1 MIQYESPTIRPPS
14 EARSLLVRATRYCPW
29 GRCIFC
35 YGVLWDYRKLE
46 LRSVEDVKADIRA
59 MKAHAEEIEKWAAQ
73 NDAEDRI
80 EQVAVQNNVLWLTQD
95 GVKTAFLG
103 DSDSLIMKTDDLVE
117 VLEYLYETFPTLERV
132 TSYGR
137 AKTALKK
144 SPESLRRLH
153 EAGLTRLHLGLETGD
168 DDLLAYVDKGATAGE
183 MIEAGLKVKQSGIS
197 LSEYVL
203 LGIGGQDRWRQH
215 AEGTARVLNA
225 IDPDFIRARTLI
237 VVPGTPLSDKVEQ
250 GEFKCLS
257 PEDILREERLL
268 IENLDVTS
276 EFVSDHVS
284 NYLTLDGKFPEAK
297 EKFLALIDKF
307 FEAPPETR
315 SQYLQPEMMRRP

>member
-1 MIQYESPTIRPPS
+1 MIQYENPTIRPPS

-46 LRSVEDVKADIRA
+46 LRPVEEIKQDIQA
-59 MKAHAEEIEKWAAQ
+59 MQYHAEEIKAWAVK
-73 NDAEDRI
+73 NNAEDRI
-80 EQVAVQNNVLWLTQD
+80 EQIAVQNNVLWLTQED
-95 GVKTAFLG
+95 VKTAFLG
-103 DSDSLIMKTDDLVE
+103 DSDSLIMNTDDLVE

-137 AKTALKK
+137 AKTALNK
-144 SPESLRRLH
+144 SHESLKRLH
-153 EAGLTRLHLGLETGD
+153 DAGLTRLHLGLETGD
-168 DDLLAYVDKGATAGE
+168 DELLKYIDKGATAGE

-203 LGIGGQDRWRQH
+203 FGIGGQDRWRQH

-237 VVPGTPLSDKVEQ
+237 VVPGTPLSDKIDQ
-250 GEFKCLS
+250 GEFKRLS

-284 NYLTLDGKFPEAK
+284 NYLTLDGRFPEVK
-297 EKFLALIDKF
+297 EKFLELIDKF
-307 FEAPPETR
+307 FEAPPEVR
-315 SQYLQPEMMRRP
+315 GRYLQPEVMRHP

>member
-14 EARSLLVRATRYCPW
+14 EVRSLLVRATRYCPW

-35 YGVLWDYRKLE
+35 FGVLWNYRKLE
-46 LRSVEDVKADIRA
+46 LRPLEDIKQDILA
-59 MKAHAEEIEKWAAQ
+59 MKAEVDEITKLAEE
-73 NDAEDRI
+73 NDALDRI
-80 EQVAVQNNVLWLTQD
+80 EQYAIQNNILWLTNE

-117 VLEYLYETFPTLERV
+117 VLEFLYKTFPSLERV

-144 SPESLRRLH
+144 SPESLKRLK

-168 DDLLAYVDKGATAGE
+168 DKLLKYLDKGATSAE
-183 MIEAGLKVKQSGIS
+183 MIEAGKRIKESGIS

-203 LGIGGQDRWRQH
+203 LGIGGEDRWEQH
-215 AEGTARVLNA
+215 AMGTANVLNA
-225 IDPDFIRARTLI
+225 VNPDFIRARTLI
-237 VVPGTPLSDKVEQ
+237 VVPGTPLFDKVEQ
-250 GEFKCLS
+250 GEFKRLS
-257 PEDILREERLL
+257 PEGILREERLL
-268 IENLDVTS
+268 IENLELTS

-284 NYLTLDGKFPEAK
+284 NYLPLEGKFPDAK
-297 EKFLALIDKF
+297 EKMLELIDKF
-307 FEAPPETR
+307 FEISPGER
-315 SQYLQPEMMRRP
+315 GGYLQPEGLRRP